1 MAESS
6 RDKYLG
12 AEVLGL
18 HIEGPYINSERAG
31 AQSGSQIRPI
41 DMFELKEIYKASKKS
56 LRIVTLAPELT
67 GALDAISWL
76 NEKDILVAGGHS
88 NATFDEAINGITVGM
103 RHATH
108 LFNGMRILHH
118 REPGIVGATLY
129 DDRVTVELIA
139 DNFHI
144 HPAIVKI
151 VVKIKSVNKTSLV
164 SDSIVGA
171 GLPDGKYE
179 FGGMIIIV
187 QQGKSFL
194 KSGILA
200 GSTIRLCDAVKNMV
214 QKYGFCLQNAV
225 EMAST
230 TPAKIIGISHRKGYL
245 APGMDADITVL
256 DQGTHVGG
264 DRDIRL
270 TNQSAWPDGSPVP
283 VDTIWIDGNITL
295 SVPEGS
301 TGHYSRLATTGSSSG
316 VNAVYIIGGNV
327 TVGDSCVF
335 GRSGSNSDVRTY
347 LGGDLTVSSGGTL
360 RNVGGNGLRMKY
372 YAFNKDKSNDFY
384 DDILSFHISTL
395 FNTTSSGYRSYS
407 LQNTGCGTIL

>member
-1 MAESS
+1 
-6 RDKYLG
+6 
-12 AEVLGL
+12 
-18 HIEGPYINSERAG
+18 
-31 AQSGSQIRPI
+31 
-41 DMFELKEIYKASKKS
+41 MFEIREIYRASKKR

-76 NEKDILVAGGHS
+76 NERDILVAGGHS
-88 NATFDEAINGITVGM
+88 NATFGEAINGIMVGM

-144 HPAIVKI
+144 HPAIIKF
-151 VVKIKSVNKTSLV
+151 VVKIKSVSKTSLV

-179 FGGMIIIV
+179 FGGMKIIV
-187 QQGKSFL
+187 KQGKSFL

-225 EMAST
+225 EMASS
-230 TPAKIIGISHRKGYL
+230 TPAKIIGLHRKGYL

-256 DQGTHVGG
+256 DQNLSTV
-264 DRDIRL
+264 L
-270 TNQSAWPDGSPVP
+270 TMVQGK
-283 VDTIWIDGNITL
+283 I
-295 SVPEGS
+295 
-301 TGHYSRLATTGSSSG
+301 
-316 VNAVYIIGGNV
+316 VY
-327 TVGDSCVF
+327 
-335 GRSGSNSDVRTY
+335 R
-347 LGGDLTVSSGGTL
+347 
-360 RNVGGNGLRMKY
+360 RMLY
-372 YAFNKDKSNDFY
+372 EHN
-384 DDILSFHISTL
+384 
-395 FNTTSSGYRSYS
+395 
-407 LQNTGCGTIL
+407 